1 MLDELS
7 SSEDEHWEVEWL
19 QKEKNEKLG
28 ELSDEEFSIDEG
40 TVEELSVEVS
50 DDEELGNKLF
60 GKKI

>member
-7 SSEDEHWEVEWL
+7 SSEDEHWEVERM